1 MKDYSPDAKA
11 YRETI
16 HLLNDAMKA
25 LNSTHSK
32 YSVSMSDSMYP
43 DGSEATTQD
52 ILAVADA
59 YNAMVREVITLTM
72 ALDIF
77 IAIGADKAYREE
89 AKARYEA
96 VMAKAG
102 E

>member
-11 YRETI
+11 YKETVS
-16 HLLNDAMKA
+16 LLNDAIQT
-25 LNSTHSK
+25 LNSSHSK
-32 YSVSMSDSMYP
+32 YSIFMPDTMWL
-43 DGSEATTQD
+43 DGSETTTTD

-77 IAIGADKAYREE
+77 IAIGADKTYREE
-89 AKARYEA
+89 AKARYEE

-102 E
+102 A